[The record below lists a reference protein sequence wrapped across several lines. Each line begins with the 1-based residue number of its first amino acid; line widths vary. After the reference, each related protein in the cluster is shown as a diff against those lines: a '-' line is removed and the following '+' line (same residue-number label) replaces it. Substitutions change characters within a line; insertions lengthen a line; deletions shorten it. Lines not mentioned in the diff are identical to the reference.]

1 MFLSTGAAEVHIEEQ
16 VNAYLL
22 NGKEWEFLSEIKV
35 DENAQSV
42 DHRSVS
48 TNLPS
53 FEYILY
59 LFFLHLEIGLDL
71 KS

>member
-1 MFLSTGAAEVHIEEQ
+1 MFLSTGAAKVRIEEQ

-48 TNLPS
+48 TK
-53 FEYILY
+53 FTI
-59 LFFLHLEIGLDL
+59 F
-71 KS
+71 

>member
-48 TNLPS
+48 TILPS
-53 FEYILY
+53 FEYKLCICSSCVWK
-59 LFFLHLEIGLDL
+59 LD
-71 KS
+71 